1 MNSEYRLLLDIVEKE
16 FVNVKEKLVYVS
28 LLQNELVAEDKI
40 QREIIMSFTLIKG
53 YLVELQS
60 ASLLKNSTFFNTLSH
75 IEEKM
80 LHDCKKRK
88 ILKNINKYID
98 EINEMYLELNSL
110 LPLSLTQKEVH
121 FHDIEVKFIEKTQ
134 GIFSQHHISTLEN
147 KLGKKKAIVELCE
160 ELLPY
165 LRNLRDEVEEYCTNF
180 TKNKKVQKNIILA
193 IEELGREIYF
203 DSERELLLDKQE
215 AYSKKLKELY
225 TLLQK
230 IK

>member
-1 MNSEYRLLLDIVEKE
+1 M
-16 FVNVKEKLVYVS
+16 
-28 LLQNELVAEDKI
+28 
-40 QREIIMSFTLIKG
+40 
-53 YLVELQS
+53 
-60 ASLLKNSTFFNTLSH
+60 
-75 IEEKM
+75 
-80 LHDCKKRK
+80 
-88 ILKNINKYID
+88 
-98 EINEMYLELNSL
+98 
-110 LPLSLTQKEVH
+110 
-121 FHDIEVKFIEKTQ
+121 
-134 GIFSQHHISTLEN
+134 
-147 KLGKKKAIVELCE
+147 GKKKAIVELCE